1 MCAQQINAIYS
12 KAIKIPSQERI
23 EFFSKH
29 FDKLYA
35 NHERLREFY
44 GETRRTG
51 KRPDHTEDIAHLAAL
66 FNDKLGKTW
75 AEIQEPKVKSDLL
88 GAKVK
93 YENMG
98 HVRMW
103 KAVDK
108 LPAWI
113 ERVIK
118 KGYLFKNKK
127 GMNRDVPALLDGSD
141 SDSDSDSDEV
151 IDVIE
156 GELEDPSEGLQAGL
170 EANEEAA
177 RKSCHV
183 TALKY
188 IKSCKK
194 LPGETAEEF
203 AERMEEL
210 VLDGHQIREAR
221 ASGAKK
227 ALVAGA
233 AAAEEEAWSDDSDVP
248 LDKVTHL
255 PTRLFSYSSP
265 PLTIQFYGKPAG
277 VLAKSSTGGGAK
289 SAEDEAA
296 VAKRAADGVKIRAMA
311 LAVRDEEDGTDD
323 RRPTK
328 IVSQLACEG
337 ATVMYRV
344 MYHDV
349 GYHPATLY
357 EDRSADWC
365 RKWPGLVENYEK
377 APYIILPC
385 YLTPPHHVSFECE
398 STNLKTDPRP
408 CGLSR
413 AWRPI

>member
-1 MCAQQINAIYS
+1 MQTF
-12 KAIKIPSQERI
+12 KGMW
-23 EFFSKH
+23 H
-29 FDKLYA
+29 
-35 NHERLREFY
+35 
-44 GETRRTG
+44 
-51 KRPDHTEDIAHLAAL
+51 
-66 FNDKLGKTW
+66 
-75 AEIQEPKVKSDLL
+75 
-88 GAKVK
+88 AKFK
-93 YENMG
+93 YPELCRNMIF
-98 HVRMW
+98 
-103 KAVDK
+103 
-108 LPAWI
+108 LPADLHGEIHQEDGVWRLAYAHIINPI
-113 ERVIK
+113 EVRL
-118 KGYLFKNKK
+118 GLSGLSLNLNMKNHNTRNLWLIIIMSA
-127 GMNRDVPALLDGSD
+127 GLVWLDGLGIPEQTLRDVPGRLLP
-141 SDSDSDSDEV
+141 
-151 IDVIE
+151 
-156 GELEDPSEGLQAGL
+156 LTQH
-170 EANEEAA
+170 N
-177 RKSCHV
+177 
-183 TALKY
+183 
-188 IKSCKK
+188 
-194 LPGETAEEF
+194 LPVHDFIGFLFYHCLPVHEWKRSLRVSNSTHLDWLWRYSIILYGDT
-203 AERMEEL
+203 RMEEL

-265 PLTIQFYGKPAG
+265 PLTIQFYGKSAG

-344 MYHDV
+344 MYHDP

-377 APYIILPC
+377 AAYIILPC
-385 YLTPPHHVSFECE
+385 YLTPPHHVSFESE